1 MRRTGRL
8 GIGGALGQTSAL
20 GFNESGESK
29 PASVTRLDKEIQS
42 LKSENKKL
50 KTELN
55 DIRSLYKQLVD
66 EAPHE
71 KFDERRVNLLKSQ
84 IIQLERQMLLLNE
97 ALSSRSEALYEVEN
111 NLQWLADTC
120 RGYIVQEVRGS
131 QVPVE
136 RAQLTLMV
144 ETAESARIKLY
155 KQLENNTTQK
165 LSRPLRFYSDFL
177 LTTEDDDVTLFD
189 VALGQ
194 LDHINLKHVTKLE
207 SKLSSLYCDLI
218 HLHSIMEE
226 ETKNESACL
235 WTSCHVTQAS
245 RERLAT
251 QILTSCARL
260 KECSSDLMELSLL
273 YPCAPWPPLK
283 RNALK
288 EITSERVIQCLPGN
302 PRSRSPDTVNVI
314 QALVKAYNYKV
325 YMLNNQLQALK
336 GEVKYHKKVYNL
348 QLKYTESLFQAIREA
363 YSGFEAMSNEVIVK
377 PLKDVLEAFVDLS
390 QSASE
395 EALRCFMKTFRDKVP
410 QLSDVI
416 ETLSVKEEESEGSK
430 MLSQYGDE
438 FFRVLE
444 KIMHEQQCKR
454 DREAEK
460 VDHVRQEQDRLDT
473 NLREILEQQEARLQQ
488 ISMMSSEHENT
499 DGVMSS
505 DYGQSEQSDNK
516 WTSEMNSSAK
526 QRDLSVEIYLPG
538 DSNKGQEQVKDKAD
552 SKLKKQGK
560 PLHKKEWVNV
570 LDHHLERD
578 LSELSVNDQES
589 DTGKLSDAELLA
601 YHQNTIPD
609 VNVNLPHPNRLEGR
623 KLPSL
628 DNEPTD
634 SAASKSKIKKK
645 LNYVPN
651 TFVPNRTLKLRRSG
665 SQTRLGSA
673 ENTMTNSDT
682 SLDQTNTEHH
692 VKSDRSRSKDE
703 TAIRKGTKPE
713 AKFRSKPAFR

>member
-1 MRRTGRL
+1 MPGFVPLQKHAMRRTGRL

-194 LDHINLKHVTKLE
+194 LDHINLKH
-207 SKLSSLYCDLI
+207 
-218 HLHSIMEE
+218 E

-314 QALVKAYNYKV
+314 QAL
-325 YMLNNQLQALK
+325 LQALK

-552 SKLKKQGK
+552 
-560 PLHKKEWVNV
+560 N
-570 LDHHLERD
+570 
-578 LSELSVNDQES
+578 
-589 DTGKLSDAELLA
+589 
-601 YHQNTIPD
+601 

-692 VKSDRSRSKDE
+692 VKNLFLHWLILATDWLRNSLFSLGKDHLYV
-703 TAIRKGTKPE
+703 AW
-713 AKFRSKPAFR
+713 AAH